1 MMETDA
7 RASSEKHHCPGYK
20 SAPSHSNLF
29 LVVNELLFASNSRR
43 WLFELF
49 GMSHTSILCLFRSS
63 GTADRRYRVGG
74 TNGEKEEEV
83 ASTTS
88 AQKFG

>member
-29 LVVNELLFASNSRR
+29 LVVNELPFASNSTVDGSLNYLVCPIL
-43 WLFELF
+43 LFCVYFEAPEQPIEDI
-49 GMSHTSILCLFRSS
+49 G
-63 GTADRRYRVGG
+63 
-74 TNGEKEEEV
+74 
-83 ASTTS
+83 
-88 AQKFG
+88 